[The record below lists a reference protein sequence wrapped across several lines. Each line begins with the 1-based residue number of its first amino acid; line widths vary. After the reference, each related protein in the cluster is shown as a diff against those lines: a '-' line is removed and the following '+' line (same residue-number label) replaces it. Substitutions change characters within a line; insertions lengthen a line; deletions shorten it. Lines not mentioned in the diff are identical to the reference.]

1 MLTTHEQHSRA
12 KLLATVLS
20 VLVIA
25 GVVVVANHIKGKT
38 TATLTPVVA
47 TTSPSSSGS
56 NTNTSSNASSN
67 ASGSATNSNSSTSTS
82 TGAYTDG
89 TYTATN
95 SYFVPS
101 GQQSIEVKLT
111 LSSGTITA
119 ASIQNSES
127 DPTSAQFQ
135 QDFAAQYKSYV
146 IGQKISSL
154 QLSVIAGASD
164 TSQGFANAVS
174 QIANKAKA

>member
-25 GVVVVANHIKGKT
+25 GVVVFANHIKSKP
-38 TATLTPVVA
+38 TATQTLV
-47 TTSPSSSGS
+47 TTTTKSSSSATSANS
-56 NTNTSSNASSN
+56 NSTS
-67 ASGSATNSNSSTSTS
+67 SATNSDNSSSATDTY
-82 TGAYTDG
+82 ADG
-89 TYTATN
+89 TYTAT
-95 SYFVPS
+95 SDYFVPS

-111 LSSGTITA
+111 LSGDTITA

-127 DPTSAQFQ
+127 DPTSSMFQ
-135 QDFAAQYKSYV
+135 QDFASQYKSYV

-164 TSQGFANAVS
+164 TTQGFTNAVS
-174 QIANKAKA
+174 QIETKAKA